1 MREDVRAPKQPLDR
15 TARVTVLLLFAAW
28 TVDYVDRLL
37 VNLALPQIGAD
48 FGLDHTE
55 QGLVLSA
62 FFLAYALFQ
71 IPGGLLA
78 DRFGAVRVMLVA
90 VLAWSAFTALTGLAG
105 LVGSFALL
113 LVVRFLF
120 GAAQGVFPGASIKAL
135 SERTEPGQRMTANGW
150 MQSSNAFGV
159 LLAPAI
165 AAPLIAWW
173 GWRGAFAAIAVL
185 GVFVFMALR
194 KWLPAPRTT
203 ADRQPGGGRAVL
215 LSPVMWRFALM
226 FFGYDVIV
234 WGLASWVP
242 SYLQSERGLTLTEA
256 GAITAL
262 PAIFGGVAVV
272 LGGRWSDRLGGRHRV
287 VVLPAMAATAAC
299 LVVMSHSE
307 PTALF
312 AVFLTLTG
320 FFAALCYMPVFAVP
334 LRSLPAELA
343 GAGAGLIVFGGQS
356 AGMVVPVVMGAL
368 VDGFSYRVA
377 FLALLSGV
385 VLTVLAALATP
396 QTTEQ
401 FKLR

>member
-15 TARVTVLLLFAAW
+15 TARTTVLLLFAAW

-37 VNLALPQIGAD
+37 VNLALPDIGAE
-48 FGLDHTE
+48 FGLDHTQ

-62 FFLAYALFQ
+62 FFLAYAVFQ

-78 DRFGAVRVMLVA
+78 DRFGAVRVMLAA
-90 VLAWSAFTALTGLAG
+90 VLLWSAFTALTGL
-105 LVGSFALL
+105 VGSFVLL
-113 LVVRFLF
+113 LAVRFLF
-120 GAAQGVFPGASIKAL
+120 GAAEGVFPGASIKAL
-135 SERTEPGQRMTANGW
+135 SERTEPAQRMTANGW

-173 GWRGAFAAIAVL
+173 GWRGAFAGVAVL
-185 GVFVFMALR
+185 GIFVFLALR
-194 KWLPAPRTT
+194 KWLPAPRT
-203 ADRQPGGGRAVL
+203 AVERVDSRSRDVL

-234 WGLASWVP
+234 WGLSSWVP
-242 SYLQSERGLTLTEA
+242 SYLQTERGLTLTEA

-262 PAIFGGVAVV
+262 PAVFGGIAVV
-272 LGGRWSDRLGGRHRV
+272 LGGRWSDRLRGRHRV
-287 VVLPAMAATAAC
+287 IILPAMAATAIC
-299 LVVMSHSE
+299 LVVMAHSE

-312 AVFLTLTG
+312 AVFLTLSG
-320 FFAALCYMPVFAVP
+320 MFAALCYMPIFAVP

-343 GAGAGLIVFGGQS
+343 GAGAGLIVFGGQA
-356 AGMVVPVVMGAL
+356 AGMVIPVVMGAL

-377 FLALLSGV
+377 FLSLLAGV
-385 VLTVLAALATP
+385 VITVLAALTTP
-396 QTTEQ
+396 QYLLPR
-401 FKLR
+401 LRRGG